1 MDPVENDDA
10 GTAGRVCSWNWT
22 CKKIERAQELPS
34 GVPELL
40 RPFTPTSAGA
50 GEAQQPLPNGA
61 TDGPEGRP
69 NVSSNAVRA
78 ANKHPC
84 NCPCRCAHS

>member
-1 MDPVENDDA
+1 MLARFFCTTSFDDMDPVENDDA

-22 CKKIERAQELPS
+22 CKKIELASTGAFLL
-34 GVPELL
+34 VCPELL

-61 TDGPEGRP
+61 HRR
-69 NVSSNAVRA
+69 S
-78 ANKHPC
+78 
-84 NCPCRCAHS
+84 